1 MTETWFK
8 LVQFLTGQF
17 GLPGSC
23 AVGIAVYLAYL
34 LKKEREAHDKTRDS
48 IVALQEK
55 RIELNATYM
64 LLTEKLKDAL
74 EACVAYM
81 GKKP

>member
-1 MTETWFK
+1 MTEAWLK

-23 AVGIAVYLAYL
+23 AVVLCCYLIYL
-34 LKKEREAHDKTRDS
+34 LGEERKAHDKTRDS

-64 LLTEKLKDAL
+64 LAIKELKDAL

-81 GKKP
+81 GKK